1 MAILGLSHS
10 ARVPL
15 TAATAAERPETPAK
29 NETVVKLYL
38 FIGSKRRVLPP
49 STNWCWE
56 HNTSQ
61 IQILAPF

>member
-38 FIGSKRRVLPP
+38 FIGSKA
-49 STNWCWE
+49 CF
-56 HNTSQ
+56 
-61 IQILAPF
+61 APQH